1 MPPIL
6 TTPRARVGH
15 LVKHARRVLWNAM
28 TPSVLS
34 SRLAVRAGRY
44 GRPGPAAR
52 AMLPQLRAEI
62 DSVRFDAV
70 AQTHRE
76 RGDPIRQKY
85 LELDTWL
92 GRHLTHAE
100 ALGLFDGRPRR
111 MLDIGTGNGYFP
123 FVAARLGHDVVAT
136 DVDTVPLYDD
146 LVALVGIRRVVHAVR
161 TFRLLP
167 DFGGRFDVVTAFN
180 TVFDRIDETRTWTPR
195 EWDFF
200 LHDIR
205 DHQLRP
211 EGEIVLKLN
220 PNRER
225 IHDSRSLATFFRS
238 LGGDVALPFVHLRV
252 EGGAFVDARKRAS
265 RSSPTRPERQA
276 EPPNAQA
283 A

>member
-1 MPPIL
+1 
-6 TTPRARVGH
+6 
-15 LVKHARRVLWNAM
+15 M
-28 TPSVLS
+28 TPPVLS

-123 FVAARLGHDVVAT
+123 FIATRLGHEVVAT

-146 LVALVGIRRVVHAVR
+146 LVALTGIRRVVHAVQ

-167 DFGGRFDVVTAFN
+167 DLGGRFDLVTAFN
-180 TVFDRIDETRTWTPR
+180 TVFDRVDDTATWTPR

-211 EGEIVLKLN
+211 EGEIILKLN
-220 PNRER
+220 PNRKR
-225 IHDSRSLATFFRS
+225 IHDKRSLARFFRS
-238 LGGDVALPFVHLRV
+238 LGGDVAMPFIHLRV
-252 EGGAFVDARKRAS
+252 EGGAFVDARRRSARAAPGQHGS
-265 RSSPTRPERQA
+265 LPER
-276 EPPNAQA
+276 PSNAKA